1 MFRLARALT
10 VIFGCVAALLG
21 TAASAASQNAPV
33 KASVL
38 KPLTLVSVQD
48 FNLGTLLLRS
58 GTWTATTVGL
68 SRAGVLTCPGP
79 NITCSG
85 TTRTAIYTVTG
96 SNSQPIRI
104 TAPNVTLT
112 NQLDSSKTLTLV
124 VDSPGTVSLP
134 NSGNK
139 GTNFS
144 LGGSISVSSSTTS
157 GVYVGTF
164 AVTVD
169 YQ

>member
-1 MFRLARALT
+1 MFRHVRVLAVL
-10 VIFGCVAALLG
+10 FGCAAALLG
-21 TAASAASQNAPV
+21 TAASAASQNAQV
-33 KASVL
+33 KANVL

-48 FNLGTLLLRS
+48 FDLGILLLRP
-58 GTWTATTVGL
+58 GTWAATTVGL
-68 SRAGVLTCPGP
+68 SRTGVLTCPGP

-85 TTRTAIYTVTG
+85 TTRPAIYTVTG
-96 SNSQPIRI
+96 SNSQPIRV
-104 TAPNVTLT
+104 TAPNVVLT
-112 NQLDSSKTLTLV
+112 NQLDSTKKLTLV
-124 VDSPGTVSLP
+124 VDSPGTVTLP

-139 GTNFS
+139 GTNFP
-144 LGGSISVSSSTTS
+144 LGGSISVSSTTAS

>member
-1 MFRLARALT
+1 MSRQVRTALVGIACLAVLGGRPAD
-10 VIFGCVAALLG
+10 AA
-21 TAASAASQNAPV
+21 TKAAPV
-33 KASVL
+33 KATVL

-48 FNLGTLLLRS
+48 LSLGTVILNP
-58 GTWTATTVGL
+58 GTWGATIVGI
-68 SRAGVLTCPGP
+68 SRTGAFSCPGP
-79 NITCSG
+79 NLSCVG
-85 TTRTAIYTVTG
+85 TPRVATYNVTG
-96 SNSQPIRI
+96 SNSQPVRI
-104 TAPNVTLT
+104 TAPNVILT
-112 NQLDSSKTLTLV
+112 KQSDPTKTLTLV

-139 GTNFS
+139 GSNFS
-144 LGGSISVSSSTTS
+144 LGGSVSVSSATAS

>member
-1 MFRLARALT
+1 MFKLARALT
-10 VIFGCVAALLG
+10 FVIGCAAALLG
-21 TAASAASQNAPV
+21 TAASAASQNAQV
-33 KASVL
+33 KANVL
-38 KPLTLVSVQD
+38 KPLTLVSIQD
-48 FNLGTLLLRS
+48 FDLGILLLRP
-58 GTWTATTVGL
+58 GTWAATTVGL
-68 SRAGVLTCPGP
+68 SRTGVLTCPGP
-79 NITCSG
+79 NIACSG

-104 TAPNVTLT
+104 TAPNVILT

-124 VDSPGTVSLP
+124 IDSPGTVTLP

-139 GTNFS
+139 GANFP
-144 LGGSISVSSSTTS
+144 LGGSISVSSSTAS